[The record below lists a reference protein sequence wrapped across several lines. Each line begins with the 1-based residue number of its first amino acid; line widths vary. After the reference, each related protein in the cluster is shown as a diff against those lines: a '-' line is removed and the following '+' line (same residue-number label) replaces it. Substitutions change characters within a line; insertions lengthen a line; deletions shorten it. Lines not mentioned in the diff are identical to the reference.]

1 MTYDFEGKTEKE
13 AIEKAMLELGL
24 ERDSFDV
31 EILEVQ
37 RGGLFKKSCVRIRL
51 HTDEPVK
58 GAPRE
63 SPRGGG
69 GERDGRR
76 GGGGRGS
83 ERDGGGREGR
93 RDSERD
99 EGGYGGEVTLVN
111 DVPPDAEFEEKL
123 LGFVGTV
130 LEKMDTP
137 GSVSVIG
144 REKRKVTLDIATA
157 DSAIVIGKKGRTLDA
172 LQLIATLYARQVKKS
187 EIRIVLDCEKYRQ
200 HHEEALIRLAK
211 SAASRVRA
219 SRHSMLLEPMNPY
232 DRRLIHTTLDRND
245 DIETRSEGDGLY
257 KQVRILYKTRG

>member
-37 RGGLFKKSCVRIRL
+37 RGGLFKKSSVRIRL

-58 GAPRE
+58 GAPRKAE
-63 SPRGGG
+63 RGGTRG
-69 GERDGRR
+69 GEENPV
-76 GGGGRGS
+76 S
-83 ERDGGGREGR
+83 E
-93 RDSERD
+93 
-99 EGGYGGEVTLVN
+99 
-111 DVPPDAEFEEKL
+111 VPPDAELEEKL
-123 LGFVGTV
+123 IAFVSTV
-130 LEKMDTP
+130 LEKMDTA
-137 GSVSVIG
+137 GTVSVLR
-144 REKRKVTLDIATA
+144 REKRKLTLDISTP

-187 EIRIVLDCEKYRQ
+187 ELRVVLDCEKYRL

-211 SAASRVRA
+211 SAASRVRS